1 MAIRGCIPAPV
12 PSGPEGELL
21 RKFNL
26 RSRIKSEE
34 AQNAKLY
41 EKDSSLC
48 FFGRNAPEDDYPLT
62 DQDILEEGK
71 YFACVST
78 SSLTALKVCSDLL
91 ALTILLLIVML
102 RLPNLHFNHSSI
114 LFSRLLYALFHLYW
128 MCVRGSYSGFTLM
141 TLHRCCGTL
150 SQCK

>member
-34 AQNAKLY
+34 ARNAKLY

-48 FFGRNAPEDDYPLT
+48 FFGRIAPDDDYPLT
-62 DQDILEEGK
+62 DQDIVEEGK

-91 ALTILLLIVML
+91 ALTIFWLIVML
-102 RLPNLHFNHSSI
+102 CLSNLHFNHSSI
-114 LFSRLLYALFHLYW
+114 LFSRHLYALFHLYW
-128 MCVRGSYSGFTLM
+128 MYVRGSYSGFTLM